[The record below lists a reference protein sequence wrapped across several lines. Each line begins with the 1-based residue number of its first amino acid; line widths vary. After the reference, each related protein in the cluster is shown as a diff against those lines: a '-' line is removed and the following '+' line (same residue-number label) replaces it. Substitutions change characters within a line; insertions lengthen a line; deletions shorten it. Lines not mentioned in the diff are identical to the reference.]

1 MLRTYSGS
9 GSGSCT
15 ALGPGVLRSRLG
27 CHSARPPDEQSSLR
41 KMPAEYYDSIHA
53 RPDKPLVVKCA
64 FDKWTKR
71 VTFSSCRNC
80 SYDLLRARV

>member
-1 MLRTYSGS
+1 
-9 GSGSCT
+9 
-15 ALGPGVLRSRLG
+15 
-27 CHSARPPDEQSSLR
+27 
-41 KMPAEYYDSIHA
+41 MPAEYYDSIHA